1 MEALRF
7 NISVKSPS
15 IRIHRSHEKVVL
27 YPYSPTIYLPKS
39 KGFSHCR
46 GTRGNRIRRSSLWWL
61 FLTSC
66 SEKNFRYKNVAKRF
80 LHGASPHFLS
90 FRNICNFICPVL
102 IKDSAY
108 CLVQLWLEF
117 FKTYRLLVKDRI
129 VAGSTDQ
136 FENHVH
142 HKLRRVVGMIGILK
156 HAIID
161 SMNGWSIFT
170 RCEEQ

>member
-1 MEALRF
+1 MQR
-7 NISVKSPS
+7 NKRQP
-15 IRIHRSHEKVVL
+15 H
-27 YPYSPTIYLPKS
+27 PPKFPVMAVFDFMS
-39 KGFSHCR
+39 RQYF
-46 GTRGNRIRRSSLWWL
+46 
-61 FLTSC
+61 
-66 SEKNFRYKNVAKRF
+66 EYKNVAKRF
-80 LHGASPHFLS
+80 PHGASPHFLS
-90 FRNICNFICPVL
+90 FRNVCNFICPVL

-108 CLVQLWLEF
+108 YLVQLWLEF

-161 SMNGWSIFT
+161 SMNGWSIFA

>member
-1 MEALRF
+1 MQRNKRQPHPPRF
-7 NISVKSPS
+7 PVMA
-15 IRIHRSHEKVVL
+15 V
-27 YPYSPTIYLPKS
+27 
-39 KGFSHCR
+39 
-46 GTRGNRIRRSSLWWL
+46 
-61 FLTSC
+61 LTSC
-66 SEKNFRYKNVAKRF
+66 PDNTLNIKMWRRDS
-80 LHGASPHFLS
+80 LTGASPHFLS
-90 FRNICNFICPVL
+90 FRNVCNFICPVL
-102 IKDSAY
+102 IEDSAY

-161 SMNGWSIFT
+161 SMNGWSIFA